1 MSDFSLPLSTHE
13 PLVIF
18 FFLPSSWGGE
28 WYRGFDGHL
37 ASIQGENT
45 TRKEKGKDT
54 NQPSQCS
61 FLPEWFLPCYADL
74 GHNRKFPRSTRAISK
89 ENLPLTES
97 MNSPKTVSQS
107 LCMHVL
113 LFEFLKLD
121 YPNRTEFF
129 YKDWC
134 CIPYFLYS
142 SWKHWHTIVTNIK
155 GPT

>member
-13 PLVIF
+13 SLVIF
-18 FFLPSSWGGE
+18 FSLLSSWGGE
-28 WYRGFDGHL
+28 WYWGFDGHL
-37 ASIQGENT
+37 ASIQGQNT

-54 NQPSQCS
+54 NQHWQCS

-74 GHNRKFPRSTRAISK
+74 GHSRKYLRSTRAISK
-89 ENLPLTES
+89 ENLSLTES
-97 MNSPKTVSQS
+97 MNSPKTVSP
-107 LCMHVL
+107 LCVYVV

-129 YKDWC
+129 CKDWC
-134 CIPYFLYS
+134 CIPDFLYS
-142 SWKHWHTIVTNIK
+142 SWKQWHTIVTNIK